1 MSKEK
6 KMKIAIIAMIVTILV
21 LLLGG
26 VIGFR
31 LADKPDAVTNTMLQ
45 EKIDKESAD
54 LSRKIDGVDAK
65 IDILLNIATNAAARD
80 FKR

>member
-1 MSKEK
+1 
-6 KMKIAIIAMIVTILV
+6 MKIAIIAVIVTILV

-26 VIGFR
+26 VIGYR
-31 LADKPDAVTNTMLQ
+31 LADKSDAVTNTMLQ

-65 IDILLNIATNAAARD
+65 IDILLNIATNVAARD
-80 FKR
+80 FRR